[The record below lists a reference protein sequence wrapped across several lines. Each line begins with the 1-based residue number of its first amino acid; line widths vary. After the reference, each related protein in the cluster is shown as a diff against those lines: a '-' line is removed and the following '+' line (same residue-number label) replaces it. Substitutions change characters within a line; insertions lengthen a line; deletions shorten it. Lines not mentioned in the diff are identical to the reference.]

1 MKLKK
6 IHEINSLLNSDD
18 DNSSSEDNREQE
30 IVFERLNS
38 IDEKLNLFN
47 DIMNTCLEK
56 LNIFKEEQQEE
67 QEK

>member
-18 DNSSSEDNREQE
+18 DNSSSEDNREKE

-47 DIMNTCLEK
+47 DIMNKCLEK
-56 LNIFKEEQQEE
+56 FNISKEEQQE
-67 QEK
+67 K